1 MKSLGR
7 VFGEACLRWLPGLAE
22 SLGLF
27 SRIEERAGNPTLM
40 EASGI
45 GHGGLLRCLAKDR
58 VTDYDLKGPQD

>member
-7 VFGEACLRWLPGLAE
+7 VFGEACLQWLPGRRILWFV
-22 SLGLF
+22 L
-27 SRIEERAGNPTLM
+27 RIEERAGNPTLM

-45 GHGGLLRCLAKDR
+45 GHGGLLGCLAKDR